1 MIQLSQEQ
9 LLYLLYS
16 FAYLEKGGTVTLGN
30 VKKHLPSK
38 LKESA
43 QNIGDSL
50 LELELLESPKRS
62 RLGITEKGTIALVEN
77 LHNTDYKFQSSK
89 GYKVLNALL
98 ECMRLASEYSDLTS
112 PTEEMDIETFEEK
125 FKELYFAERKRQE
138 LRGVVAIR
146 TRNIRKKFLEDNQI
160 STLKFDRYFETLKL
174 DGKIFAVI
182 EQDDELIE
190 WKE

>member
-30 VKKHLPSK
+30 VKKHLPSNIQQY
-38 LKESA
+38 A

-62 RLGITEKGTIALVEN
+62 RLGITEKGMRTLVEN
-77 LHNTDYKFQSSK
+77 LHNTDYKFKSSK

-160 STLKFDRYFETLKL
+160 SSSKFDRYFETLKL

>member
-16 FAYLEKGGTVTLGN
+16 FAYLEKGGTVTQGN
-30 VKKHLPSK
+30 VKRHLPSK
-38 LKESA
+38 LQKDA
-43 QNIGDSL
+43 QNLGDSL
-50 LELELLESPKRS
+50 LELELLESPKKS
-62 RLGITEKGTIALVEN
+62 RWKITEKGKRTLVEN
-77 LHNTDYKFQSSK
+77 LQNTDYKFTSSK

-98 ECMRLASEYSDLTS
+98 ECMKLASEYSELNP

-146 TRNIRKKFLEDNQI
+146 TRNIRKKFLEENQI
-160 STLKFDRYFETLKL
+160 SSSKFDRYFETLKS

-182 EQDDELIE
+182 EQDEELIE